1 MTQDKVLYFSRVAA
15 ERGWYHEVFKK
26 LLKKLHF
33 YPQFFIF
40 RQARVSA
47 GFERIAEHEH
57 RTNLEQLIKS

>member
-26 LLKKLHF
+26 LLKKRYF
-33 YPQFFIF
+33 YPQGCSF

-57 RTNLEQLIKS
+57 RTNIEQLTKT

>member
-1 MTQDKVLYFSRVAA
+1 MTQNKVLYFSRVVA

-40 RQARVSA
+40 CQAKVSA
-47 GFERIAEHEH
+47 GFERIAGHAR
-57 RTNLEQLIKS
+57 RTNPEQLIKS

>member
-26 LLKKLHF
+26 LLKKLYF

-47 GFERIAEHEH
+47 GFERIAEFAS
-57 RTNLEQLIKS
+57 RTNIEQLTKT